1 MAQHHS
7 RNDVKGRDRGRVTQ
21 VRVGRET
28 RATSARIFQSRRR
41 HALNLNIIQC
51 STLFEFEPSLSHPPL
66 VLSPSSSSLASISE
80 RQQAR
85 LARLDPFPSHPTF
98 YSLEPLLRC
107 SILAPRASLDL
118 PPSPSRVASP
128 LVLFARRV
136 FFSPPP
142 PSPPV
147 HSAVSAPP
155 PRPQAFVHVHVHVH
169 ACAAARAN

>member
-1 MAQHHS
+1 MFNVQ
-7 RNDVKGRDRGRVTQ
+7 R
-21 VRVGRET
+21 
-28 RATSARIFQSRRR
+28 
-41 HALNLNIIQC
+41 

-142 PSPPV
+142 L
-147 HSAVSAPP
+147 P
-155 PRPQAFVHVHVHVH
+155 PRSLCSLCTTPSTSSLRPRPCPCPRMRSCTGKLGKYYSTSYF
-169 ACAAARAN
+169 

>member
-1 MAQHHS
+1 MGHQCQNFSKSSTSRAQFEHHS
-7 RNDVKGRDRGRVTQ
+7 MFNVQR
-21 VRVGRET
+21 
-28 RATSARIFQSRRR
+28 
-41 HALNLNIIQC
+41 

-142 PSPPV
+142 P
-147 HSAVSAPP
+147 PP
-155 PRPQAFVHVHVHVH
+155 PFTLQSLHHPLDLKPSSTSMSTSTH
-169 ACAAARAN
+169 AQLHGQIR